1 MKTLPA
7 RCPGLPPPPPCWP
20 GRSGA
25 RAWPRG
31 GLSGPGTA
39 GPAARLEAWPAREEV
54 APAGQLLCWEAGSGY
69 GAWAEL
75 RPWLPTWLW
84 RRSVQGSALLGMTFW
99 S

>member
-1 MKTLPA
+1 MA
-7 RCPGLPPPPPCWP
+7 
-20 GRSGA
+20 GR
-25 RAWPRG
+25 
-31 GLSGPGTA
+31 
-39 GPAARLEAWPAREEV
+39 AARREAWPEREEV
-54 APAGQLLCWEAGSGY
+54 APAPRLLCWATGSGY

>member
-1 MKTLPA
+1 MSRPLLA
-7 RCPGLPPPPPCWP
+7 I
-20 GRSGA
+20 A
-25 RAWPRG
+25 
-31 GLSGPGTA
+31 LSLMAGTA
-39 GPAARLEAWPAREEV
+39 LGHFLFYEW
-54 APAGQLLCWEAGSGY
+54 GY